1 VAGVAHELNT
11 PIGNI
16 VTVASTHQEMAQQ
29 FEQRFADGSLTRS
42 ALATFISSTA
52 EGASLMQ
59 RAAGRAAQLIQNFK
73 QVAVDQTTDQ
83 LREFDLAEQM
93 IEVLSVIAPEL
104 SKTRVKLVRDLA
116 PGIGMR
122 SYPGP
127 LGQVVA
133 NLVLN
138 ALRHGF
144 DGDCTGTITVA
155 CYLHL
160 GKIFDPFFTTKQGQ
174 GGTGLGLHSWRPK
187 TARCTSSRPSCSPS
201 PAPALAA
208 PGSGSSAWRQ

>member
-1 VAGVAHELNT
+1 
-11 PIGNI
+11 
-16 VTVASTHQEMAQQ
+16 
-29 FEQRFADGSLTRS
+29 
-42 ALATFISSTA
+42 
-52 EGASLMQ
+52 MQ

-93 IEVLSVIAPEL
+93 TEVLSVIAPEL

-155 CYLHL
+155 CYLHGGLVKIQVTDTGQGIRPEHL

-174 GGTGLGLHSWRPK
+174 GGTGLGLHISHNMVYGPLGG
-187 TARCTSSRPSCSPS
+187 TMAVSSSLGTGTSFTLLLP
-201 PAPALAA
+201 
-208 PGSGSSAWRQ
+208 RQVAKS